1 MMTQS
6 DHYQFRIEKAAKY
19 KKNVLKDDNYNPDQ
33 DEEEVKEKIKT
44 KKVTWMQR
52 QAYIFVHTTTTWII
66 TIMIDFWPLEY
77 PPK

>member
-19 KKNVLKDDNYNPDQ
+19 KKDVLKDDNYNPDQ

-44 KKVTWMQR
+44 KKVT
-52 QAYIFVHTTTTWII
+52 
-66 TIMIDFWPLEY
+66 
-77 PPK
+77 